1 MPNIKEKKTSYKTIY
16 CYAVMVEYTPL
27 ERSSL
32 SSLICQPVV
41 FFFFHLFII
50 KLHTGCKFSNFLYKD
65 RYWLFDIIFSI
76 VHYGKQGL
84 DTFDDGYVEYLL
96 TAKLNQEAVHISV
109 AKKCRLMWTCAWF
122 VFNRV
127 ETNGGS
133 LQGRAAQWIRG
144 TQREYS
150 SKPLKNSIVKRIL
163 VFKRWI

>member
-109 AKKCRLMWTCAWF
+109 AKKCRLM
-122 VFNRV
+122 
-127 ETNGGS
+127 
-133 LQGRAAQWIRG
+133 
-144 TQREYS
+144 
-150 SKPLKNSIVKRIL
+150 
-163 VFKRWI
+163 